1 MSVPDAMSGADLDIA
16 LAYMQASNE
25 IDPSSGLPYPTN
37 LPYGVFPGQAETDIV
52 PLHDRHAWT
61 AYRWNPPE
69 FSGHDESQPNCA
81 AKPTWEALVGYAI
94 AARRD
99 QAIAR
104 LRTACAARITQGY
117 GERTSAEELQ
127 FRLRA
132 AEPDP
137 SPADQTRLTHGNT
150 ERDRLR
156 TRYQTIH
163 AWIHTLTDLDQ
174 LTNLDFTSPDYWSP
188 DWTPPA

>member
-1 MSVPDAMSGADLDIA
+1 MNHILFTAAISSVDK
-16 LAYMQASNE
+16 
-25 IDPSSGLPYPTN
+25 
-37 LPYGVFPGQAETDIV
+37 LPYGIV
-52 PLHDRHAWT
+52 PFAART
-61 AYRWNPPE
+61 AISEADWLLYEWNPPKPYTIP
-69 FSGHDESQPNCA
+69 DPA
-81 AKPTWEALVGYAI
+81 ASPKPTWKILNRW
-94 AARRD
+94 AAQHLRNE
-99 QAIAR
+99 AIAR

-137 SPADQTRLTHGNT
+137 SPADQTRLTTGNT

-174 LTNLDFTSPDYWSP
+174 LTNLDFTTPDYWSA